1 MIRLNFNSFFLQQIS
16 VNLSVFRVHCY
27 LVLSEQLPFFW
38 ITLHAKKG
46 NINHIYGES
55 VNQVYSKKLDND
67 KQMLSCFCA
76 KRFPNKW
83 LMSLFK

>member
-1 MIRLNFNSFFLQQIS
+1 MIRLNFNSYFLQQIS

-27 LVLSEQLPFFW
+27 SVLSEQLPFFG

-46 NINHIYGES
+46 NINHVYGES

-67 KQMLSCFCA
+67 KQMFDSFCA
-76 KRFPNKW
+76 KRLPK
-83 LMSLFK
+83 K